1 MGSRYWWFMSSVSQC
16 HHVSVLYVFMNMALF
31 NPVSTFF
38 TSFNHSVLSS
48 SLSVSSILHSKW
60 LCPLCVCLAVCSGLW
75 EREFSEESTDQRTFL
90 GKKYTK
96 VMMMHRAGKKKKN
109 SACRGL
115 YSCQQINA
123 VKSNLSYKMGW
134 TSVRSNLL
142 PSYLSQC
149 TFMIYLTR
157 FSYFMYRLKTTTR
170 QSEFLLWQQ

>member
-1 MGSRYWWFMSSVSQC
+1 MYQFSMYLWTWHCLTQC
-16 HHVSVLYVFMNMALF
+16 PPFSPPSIIQYFP
-31 NPVSTFF
+31 PVSLCQAFCIQ
-38 TSFNHSVLSS
+38 NGSVLSVFVWLFVQGCGRES
-48 SLSVSSILHSKW
+48 SARRAQISVPSWGRNTPKW
-60 LCPLCVCLAVCSGLW
+60 WWCTEQV
-75 EREFSEESTDQRTFL
+75 
-90 GKKYTK
+90 
-96 VMMMHRAGKKKKN
+96 KKKKN